1 MGARDGDEGDAMAN
15 ILVAEDNKNANKL
28 ICTVL
33 RRQGHEAISAYDGR
47 EALDAFDEHHV
58 DLLIA
63 DVMMPRMDGMELV
76 RRLRDADYDL
86 PILMLTAKGAQE
98 DKNAGLMAGAD
109 DYLTKPANMQELVLR
124 VRSLLRRAG
133 VRDERR
139 LEVGRVV
146 LDADALAVV
155 RGTEEVRLPP
165 KEFRLLQLL
174 LQNPRR
180 TYTRMQLLDEIWG
193 WDTESAERTVD
204 VHVNRLRTRFAGWE
218 EFSIETIRGL
228 GYRAMVPGA

>member
-1 MGARDGDEGDAMAN
+1 MAN

-28 ICTVL
+28 ICAVL
-33 RRQGHEAISAYDGR
+33 RRQGHEPIAAYDGR
-47 EALDAFDEHHV
+47 AALDAFDEHHI

-63 DVMMPRMDGMELV
+63 DVMMPRLDGVELV
-76 RRLRDADYDL
+76 RQLRAADYDL
-86 PILMLTAKGAQE
+86 PILMLTAKSAQE

-124 VRSLLRRAG
+124 VRALLRRAG

-139 LEVGRVV
+139 MEVGRVV
-146 LDADALAVV
+146 LDADVLAVV

-165 KEFRLLQLL
+165 KEFRLLQFL
-174 LQNPRR
+174 LQNPGH
-180 TYTRMQLLDEIWG
+180 TYTRLQLLDEVWG

-204 VHVNRLRTRFAGWE
+204 VHVNRLRSRFADWDD
-218 EFSIETIRGL
+218 FRIETIRGL
-228 GYRAMVPGA
+228 GYRAVVPAA

>member
-33 RRQGHEAISAYDGR
+33 RRRGREALDAYDGR
-47 EALDAFDEHHV
+47 EA
-58 DLLIA
+58 
-63 DVMMPRMDGMELV
+63 
-76 RRLRDADYDL
+76 
-86 PILMLTAKGAQE
+86 
-98 DKNAGLMAGAD
+98 
-109 DYLTKPANMQELVLR
+109 
-124 VRSLLRRAG
+124 
-133 VRDERR
+133 
-139 LEVGRVV
+139 

-165 KEFRLLQLL
+165 KEFRLLQFL
-174 LQNPRR
+174 LQNPGR

-228 GYRAMVPGA
+228 GYRAVVPGA

>member
-63 DVMMPRMDGMELV
+63 DVMMPCMDGMELV
-76 RRLRDADYDL
+76 RRLRDADFDL
-86 PILMLTAKGAQE
+86 PILMLTAKSAQE

-165 KEFRLLQLL
+165 KEFRLLQFL
-174 LQNPRR
+174 LQNPGRI
-180 TYTRMQLLDEIWG
+180 YTRMQLLDEIWG

-228 GYRAMVPGA
+228 GYRAVVPGA

>member
-63 DVMMPRMDGMELV
+63 DVMMPRMDGTELV

-165 KEFRLLQLL
+165 KEFRLLQFL
-174 LQNPRR
+174 LQNPGR

>member
-1 MGARDGDEGDAMAN
+1 M
-15 ILVAEDNKNANKL
+15 
-28 ICTVL
+28 
-33 RRQGHEAISAYDGR
+33 
-47 EALDAFDEHHV
+47 
-58 DLLIA
+58 
-63 DVMMPRMDGMELV
+63 
-76 RRLRDADYDL
+76 
-86 PILMLTAKGAQE
+86 
-98 DKNAGLMAGAD
+98 
-109 DYLTKPANMQELVLR
+109 
-124 VRSLLRRAG
+124 
-133 VRDERR
+133 RDECR

-165 KEFRLLQLL
+165 KEFRLLQFL
-174 LQNPRR
+174 LQSPGR

-228 GYRAMVPGA
+228 GYRAVVPGE

>member
-1 MGARDGDEGDAMAN
+1 M
-15 ILVAEDNKNANKL
+15 
-28 ICTVL
+28 
-33 RRQGHEAISAYDGR
+33 
-47 EALDAFDEHHV
+47 
-58 DLLIA
+58 
-63 DVMMPRMDGMELV
+63 
-76 RRLRDADYDL
+76 
-86 PILMLTAKGAQE
+86 
-98 DKNAGLMAGAD
+98 
-109 DYLTKPANMQELVLR
+109 
-124 VRSLLRRAG
+124 
-133 VRDERR
+133 RDERR
-139 LEVGRVV
+139 LEVGRVA

-174 LQNPRR
+174 LQSPGR

-228 GYRAMVPGA
+228 GYRAVVPGE